1 MTVKLNHYWTIN
13 PIMRKEYNKYI
24 IKEFIPGINR
34 LGMHVVAGWSV
45 MIGSISE
52 IIFESVANDLDLL
65 EKSLRD
71 PNYKKLKVSLLNY
84 IKSYK
89 TKVLVKTG
97 KKDSYSTDIKTD
109 TVKFNQMWDVASE
122 KQEDF
127 DHFVVEEFY
136 PTLEEMGILIAGEWE
151 VLIGDSPRIVCE
163 GRANDVYSLISNL
176 QSEKFL
182 QAKKRLRNYVEDY
195 RSRLLSFHI
204 QKVKGYK
211 SASYHIISD

>member
-13 PIMRKEYNKYI
+13 PIKRKQYNKYI

-34 LGMHVVAGWSV
+34 LGIHVVAGWSV
-45 MIGSISE
+45 LIGSISE

-65 EKSLRD
+65 ENSLRH
-71 PNYKKLKVSLLNY
+71 PNYKKLKASLLNY

-97 KKDSYSTDIKTD
+97 KKNSYSTDIKKD
-109 TVKFNQMWDVASE
+109 TVKFNQMWDVVSE
-122 KQEDF
+122 KQADF
-127 DHFVVEEFY
+127 DIFVVEEFY

-163 GRANDVYSLISNL
+163 GRANDIHSIISNL
-176 QSEKFL
+176 QSEKFR
-182 QAKKRLRNYVEDY
+182 QAKRKLRNYVEDY

-204 QKVKGYK
+204 RKVKGYK
-211 SASYHIISD
+211 SASYHIVSD